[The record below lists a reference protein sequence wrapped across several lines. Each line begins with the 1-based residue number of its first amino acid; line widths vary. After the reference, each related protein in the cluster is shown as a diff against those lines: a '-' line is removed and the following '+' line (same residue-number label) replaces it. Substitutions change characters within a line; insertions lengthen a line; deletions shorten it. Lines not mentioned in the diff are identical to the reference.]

1 MLRSATLTADL
12 RTTTVPPMT
21 LPSIPDDIRE
31 ALVGPLERLGKRD
44 PVELLTMSNSCAE
57 ALLEGGHQIASMR
70 RAAVR
75 QLRIDGF
82 TLREIGDQ
90 TNMSVARVHQIE
102 SGYDRKEKKERA
114 KK

>member
-1 MLRSATLTADL
+1 MA
-12 RTTTVPPMT
+12 PMKRR
-21 LPSIPDDIRE
+21 SIPDDIRE
-31 ALVGPLERLGKRD
+31 SLVEPLKRLGGRD
-44 PVELLTMSNSCAE
+44 PIELLNLSNDCTA
-57 ALLEGGHQIASMR
+57 ALLEASHEIASMR

-82 TLREIGDQ
+82 TLKEIGDQ
-90 TNMSVARVHQIE
+90 TNMTPPRVHQIE